1 MDIRSPPMRMSVQ
14 RTTAPASRPR
24 PVAISIFAGCGITQY
39 RCVKSGLI
47 FRAFPRTRSTS
58 CSSRCRA
65 VLGSLG
71 PKLGPSFSQL
81 HATCSRHGARVL
93 PPASGGLPGRFPTF
107 GGNPCQRVNCA
118 RWVVGGGRVRRRVSE
133 LRSVT
138 CNARAAMDMAAH
150 ASSRW
155 RDIRQ
160 FEIALL
166 PAHAICR
173 AKMLVLTI

>member
-107 GGNPCQRVNCA
+107 GVVLPLCPLLA
-118 RWVVGGGRVRRRVSE
+118 RKRSARDRPWMSVDYFWLLWAADDVAIGVSFVG
-133 LRSVT
+133 
-138 CNARAAMDMAAH
+138 
-150 ASSRW
+150 
-155 RDIRQ
+155 
-160 FEIALL
+160 
-166 PAHAICR
+166 
-173 AKMLVLTI
+173 